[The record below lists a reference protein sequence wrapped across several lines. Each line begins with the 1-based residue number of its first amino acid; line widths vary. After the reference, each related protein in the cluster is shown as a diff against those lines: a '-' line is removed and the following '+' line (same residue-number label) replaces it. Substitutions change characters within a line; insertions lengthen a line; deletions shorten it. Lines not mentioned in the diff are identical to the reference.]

1 MTSKALFVNL
11 SIWVVLSEGLIPE
24 KQIYQFVLFGAR
36 HCEKQTTDVK
46 VINCNDTLEAFLKGE
61 TTRDQLIHAAN
72 LVARAASSPLDRAGC
87 ATSASHY
94 AATLVGNGSGRYFT
108 AGAARYVSRAAL
120 HCADN
125 EEELCEF
132 LIKLLTEGDL

>member
-72 LVARAASSPLDRAGC
+72 LVARAA
-87 ATSASHY
+87 
-94 AATLVGNGSGRYFT
+94 
-108 AGAARYVSRAAL
+108 L